1 MARMR
6 TLKPSFFMNETLAD
20 VPAIGRL
27 LFAGLWCIADREGRL
42 EDRPKRIKAEVLP
55 YDDVDVNGLLQVL
68 HESGFILRYASG
80 KQRFIQV
87 VNFTKHQSP
96 HIKES
101 ASTIPAPYKPDA
113 SPVQVSGKHGASP
126 PDPDLD
132 PGTLTDPETETRARA
147 RDSLSSQEKT
157 SADPEQTADP
167 EAERSADVA
176 IFAAWCDATG
186 RDVKMFSERRSWMGK
201 IHELRVGE
209 GLSPPGVAPLIAQY
223 RAKMGADKNPSPG
236 QVVGVYSQLIGLQ
249 SNGHHPNGPRTAG
262 KVAGAVE
269 TEKAPGTRRRSYADL
284 VQPRAGGGTPA

>member
-6 TLKPSFFMNETLAD
+6 TLKPSFFMNETLAE
-20 VPAIGRL
+20 VPPLGRL

-55 YDDVDVNGLLQVL
+55 YDDANIDELLNTL
-68 HESGFILRYASG
+68 HKAGFILRYACDG
-80 KQRFIQV
+80 QRYIQV
-87 VNFTKHQSP
+87 VNFVKHQSP
-96 HIKES
+96 HMKE
-101 ASTIPAPYKPDA
+101 APSTVPAPGKHDT
-113 SPVQVSGKHGASP
+113 STVQAPEKHGASTP
-126 PDPDLD
+126 LTGMDLVT
-132 PGTLTDPETETRARA
+132 GTETETRAPA
-147 RDSLSSQEKT
+147 RDSLSLGS
-157 SADPEQTADP
+157 SSPLSDPDP

-176 IFAAWCDATG
+176 IFAAWCSATG

-249 SNGHHPNGPRTAG
+249 SNGHHPNGPGTAG